1 LLKLWEPIVARQR
14 KYPERKIRSELL
26 QTLAAR
32 WERELPE
39 TFRLSFEASIRGA
52 KGAVRETRISA
63 GHMRSDDPDWEGDDE
78 TGAAI
83 LTQQALADSR
93 GCRLIGVVMHAIFSL
108 HALGRRFE
116 RWRERDDT
124 ALIRDMSG
132 ILTID
137 PRTKPEG
144 YEFIC
149 KFDHAEDSGWRGYVG
164 FFEQRRENVP
174 PEEHKVVLVRT
185 WV

>member
-1 LLKLWEPIVARQR
+1 MRPRGAALGRCLFALIPALSWSREKARGLARDFLRRVSSEADTYDEALSKLWEPIAARQR

-32 WERELPE
+32 WERELPG

-93 GCRLIGVVMHAIFSL
+93 SL
-108 HALGRRFE
+108 RRAAL
-116 RWRERDDT
+116 
-124 ALIRDMSG
+124 L
-132 ILTID
+132 
-137 PRTKPEG
+137 
-144 YEFIC
+144 
-149 KFDHAEDSGWRGYVG
+149 
-164 FFEQRRENVP
+164 
-174 PEEHKVVLVRT
+174 HKVPYYTTLAGAIAASEAIAGYKAGDLEVKALQDYFA
-185 WV
+185 